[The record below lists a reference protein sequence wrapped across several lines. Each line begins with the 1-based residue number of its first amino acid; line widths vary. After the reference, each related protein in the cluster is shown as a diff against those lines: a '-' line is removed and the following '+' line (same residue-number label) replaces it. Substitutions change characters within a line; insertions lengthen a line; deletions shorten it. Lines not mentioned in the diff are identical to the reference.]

1 MVMSA
6 ERFRAYKKEHV
17 QLYNKYRW
25 WLGLTWG
32 DVLDKAS
39 NLYPGKVGLVDDSGA
54 LTYGELRDKV
64 DRLAIGLLGLG
75 IQKHDFVLLQ
85 IPNWHEYVI
94 AFFAVQK
101 IGAVAVLLLPRHT
114 ELEINHLSMLTK
126 PKAWILPERH
136 RRLDYLPIIE
146 KVRKENPQLEHIISV
161 RAEETIGSISL
172 EELIEDARLTGNDLR
187 ELESGRPDPMA
198 LAQIMP
204 TGGTTGL
211 PKAVPRTHNSFLC
224 NVEYHSRAWEITSED
239 TVLTIAPVS
248 HGQGMLC
255 GVGGAIF
262 NFAKFV
268 LIDSTEPADICKFI
282 ERERV
287 TAIPTVPAIL
297 IRLINFERLKQ
308 YDLTSL
314 KKVYAGGA
322 ASTPDLV
329 KDVVESL
336 NCTFVNAFGSVEGS
350 NAMTRLDDDFEIVC
364 NTVGR
369 KCCPYEKYKIVD
381 WAENTLP
388 PNREGQFVTSGPGI
402 FTGYFKSVEENKD
415 IFTKDGF
422 FKTGDLAK
430 IDEFGN
436 ITITGRIK
444 DIIIRGGENIS
455 AVDIEKLISSHPGVE
470 DVAVI
475 GMPDR
480 ELGERICAYIQTG
493 SGIELSFQEIIS
505 FLKGKGASV
514 LQLPERIEFV
524 ESIPLTKVGNK
535 ICKGADDLKPR
546 IIPIAQIQLVA
557 HTVARRS
564 IK

>member
-1 MVMSA
+1 MST
-6 ERFRAYKKEHV
+6 EGFRAYKEEQA

-39 NLYPGKVGLVDDSGA
+39 DLYPGKEGLVDASGT
-54 LTYGELRDKV
+54 LTYGKLREKV
-64 DRLAIGLLGLG
+64 DRLAIGLVGLG

-101 IGAVAVLLLPRHT
+101 IGAIAVLLLPRHT
-114 ELEINHLSMLTK
+114 ELEINHLSVLTK
-126 PKAWILPERH
+126 PKAWILPEKY
-136 RRLDYLPIIE
+136 RRLDYVPIIE
-146 KVRKENPQLEHIISV
+146 KVRQENPQLEHIISV
-161 RAEETIGSISL
+161 RAEEALGSISL
-172 EELIEDARLTGNDLR
+172 EQLIEGARLTENDLR
-187 ELESGRPDPMA
+187 ELESRRPDPMA
-198 LAQIMP
+198 VAQIMP

-211 PKAVPRTHNSFLC
+211 PKAAPRTHNSFLC

-268 LIDSTEPADICKFI
+268 LIDSTEPADICRVI

-297 IRLINFERLKQ
+297 VRLINFERLKQ

-329 KDVVESL
+329 KNAVERL
-336 NCTFVNAFGSVEGS
+336 NCAFVSAFGSVEGS

-364 NTVGR
+364 NTVGK
-369 KCCPYEKYKIVD
+369 KCCPYENYKVVD
-381 WAENTLP
+381 RDENTLP
-388 PNREGQFVTSGPGI
+388 PNTEGQLVTKGPGI
-402 FTGYFKSVEENKD
+402 FTGYFKSAEENQD
-415 IFTKDGF
+415 IFTGDGF

-430 IDEFGN
+430 IDESGN
-436 ITITGRIK
+436 IKITGRIK

-475 GMPDR
+475 GMPDK
-480 ELGERICAYIQTG
+480 ELGERICAYIQPA
-493 SGIELSFQEIIS
+493 SEIELSFQEIIS
-505 FLKGKGASV
+505 FLKRKGASV

-524 ESIPLTKVGNK
+524 ESIPLTKVGK
-535 ICKGADDLKPR
+535 ADKEALRAD
-546 IIPIAQIQLVA
+546 I
-557 HTVARRS
+557 RRRLGIS
-564 IK
+564 

>member
-1 MVMSA
+1 MSIEGFTPYA
-6 ERFRAYKKEHV
+6 KEQE

-32 DVLDKAS
+32 DVLDRAS
-39 NLYPGKVGLVDDSGA
+39 DLYPGKVGLVDDSCR

-64 DRLAIGLLGLG
+64 DRLAKGLVELG
-75 IQKHDFVLLQ
+75 IQKHDFVLIQ

-94 AFFAVQK
+94 AFFAAQK

-114 ELEINHLSMLTK
+114 ELEINHLSTLTK
-126 PKAWILPERH
+126 PKAWILPERY

-146 KVRKENPQLEHIISV
+146 KVRQENPQLEHIISV
-161 RAEETIGSISL
+161 RPEKAIGSISL
-172 EELIEDARLTGNDLR
+172 EQLIEDARLTENDLR
-187 ELESGRPDPMA
+187 GLESRRPDPMA
-198 LAQIMP
+198 VAQIMP

-211 PKAVPRTHNSFLC
+211 PKAAPRTHNSFLC

-268 LIDSTEPADICKFI
+268 LIDSTEPVDICRVI

-287 TAIPTVPAIL
+287 TAIPTVPAII

-329 KDVVESL
+329 KNAVDRL
-336 NCTFVNAFGSVEGS
+336 NCKFVNAFGSVEGS
-350 NAMTRLDDDFEIVC
+350 NAMTRLDDDFVIVC
-364 NTVGR
+364 NTVGK
-369 KCCPYEKYKIVD
+369 KCCPYENYKIVD
-381 WAENTLP
+381 PNENALP
-388 PNREGQFVTSGPGI
+388 PNTEGQLVTKGPGI
-402 FTGYFKSVEENKD
+402 FTGYFKSAEENQD
-415 IFTKDGF
+415 IFTRDGF

-430 IDEFGN
+430 IDESGN
-436 ITITGRIK
+436 IKITGRIK

-455 AVDIEKLISSHPGVE
+455 AVDIEKLISSHPRVE

-475 GMPDR
+475 GMPDT
-480 ELGERICAYIQTG
+480 ELGERICAYIQAA
-493 SGIELSFQEIIS
+493 SGTTLSFQETIS
-505 FLKGKGASV
+505 FLKEKGASV

-524 ESIPLTKVGNK
+524 DSIPLTKVGK
-535 ICKGADDLKPR
+535 ADKEALRADIRKRLA
-546 IIPIAQIQLVA
+546 I
-557 HTVARRS
+557 S
-564 IK
+564 

>member
-1 MVMSA
+1 MSI
-6 ERFRAYKKEHV
+6 EGFPAYKKEKA

-39 NLYPGKVGLVDDSGA
+39 DLYPGKVGLVDNSGR
-54 LTYGELRDKV
+54 LTYGELREKV
-64 DRLAIGLLGLG
+64 DRLAIGLVGLG

-85 IPNWHEYVI
+85 IPNWHEYVV

-126 PKAWILPERH
+126 PKAWILPERY

-161 RAEETIGSISL
+161 RAKGGIGFISL
-172 EELIEDARLTGNDLR
+172 EQLIEGARLPGNDLPD
-187 ELESGRPDPMA
+187 LESRRPDPMA
-198 LAQIMP
+198 VAQIMP

-268 LIDSTEPADICKFI
+268 LIDSTEPADICKVI

-297 IRLINFERLKQ
+297 IRLINFERVKQ
-308 YDLTSL
+308 YDLSSL

-329 KDVVESL
+329 KDVVERL
-336 NCTFVNAFGSVEGS
+336 NCRFVNAFGSVEGS

-364 NTVGR
+364 NTVGK
-369 KCCPYEKYKIVD
+369 KCCPYENYKIVD
-381 WAENTLP
+381 RDENMLP
-388 PNREGQFVTSGPGI
+388 PNKEGQLATKGPGI
-402 FTGYFKSVEENKD
+402 FTGYFKSVEENQD

-422 FKTGDLAK
+422 LKTGDLAR

-436 ITITGRIK
+436 IKITGRIK

-455 AVDIEKLISSHPGVE
+455 AVDIENLISSHPGVK

-475 GMPDR
+475 GMPDE
-480 ELGERICAYIQTG
+480 ELGERICAYIHAA
-493 SGIELSFQEIIS
+493 SGIKLSFQEIIS
-505 FLKGKGASV
+505 FLKKKGASV

-524 ESIPLTKVGNK
+524 ESIPLTKVGK
-535 ICKGADDLKPR
+535 ADKEALRADIRRRLG
-546 IIPIAQIQLVA
+546 IP
-557 HTVARRS
+557 
-564 IK
+564 

>member
-1 MVMSA
+1 MST
-6 ERFRAYKKEHV
+6 EGFRAYRKEQA
-17 QLYNKYRW
+17 QLYNKHRW

-39 NLYPGKVGLVDDSGA
+39 DLYPGKEGLVDDSGS
-54 LTYGELRDKV
+54 LTYGQLREKG
-64 DRLAIGLLGLG
+64 DRLAIGLVGLG
-75 IQKHDFVLLQ
+75 IQMHDFVLLQ
-85 IPNWHEYVI
+85 MPNWHEYVI

-114 ELEINHLSMLTK
+114 ELEINHLSTLTK
-126 PKAWILPERH
+126 PKAWILPEKY
-136 RRLDYLPIIE
+136 RRLDYVPIIE
-146 KVRKENPQLEHIISV
+146 KVRQENPQLEHIISV
-161 RAEETIGSISL
+161 RAEEAIGSISL
-172 EELIEDARLTGNDLR
+172 EQLIEDARVTENHLR
-187 ELESGRPDPMA
+187 ELESRRPDPMA
-198 LAQIMP
+198 VAQIMP

-211 PKAVPRTHNSFLC
+211 PKAAPRTHNSFLC

-268 LIDSTEPADICKFI
+268 LIDSTEPADICKVI

-297 IRLINFERLKQ
+297 IRLINFEGLRQ

-329 KDVVESL
+329 KDVVERL
-336 NCTFVNAFGSVEGS
+336 NCKFVNAFGSVEGS

-364 NTVGR
+364 NSVGK
-369 KCCPYEKYKIVD
+369 KCCPYENYKIVD
-381 WAENTLP
+381 QDENALP
-388 PNREGQFVTSGPGI
+388 PNTEGQLVTKGPGI
-402 FTGYFKSVEENKD
+402 FTGYFKSAEENQD
-415 IFTKDGF
+415 IFTRDGF
-422 FKTGDLAK
+422 FKTGDLAR
-430 IDEFGN
+430 IDESGN

-475 GMPDR
+475 GMPDT
-480 ELGERICAYIQTG
+480 ELSERICAYIQAA
-493 SGIELSFQEIIS
+493 SGTTLSFQEIIS
-505 FLKGKGASV
+505 FLKQKGASV

-524 ESIPLTKVGNK
+524 EGIPLTKVGK
-535 ICKGADDLKPR
+535 ADKEALRADIR
-546 IIPIAQIQLVA
+546 
-557 HTVARRS
+557 ARLGIS
-564 IK
+564 

>member
-1 MVMSA
+1 MVMST
-6 ERFRAYKKEHV
+6 ERFRAYKNEHA

-39 NLYPGKVGLVDDSGA
+39 DLYPVKVGLVDDSGG
-54 LTYGELRDKV
+54 LTYGQLRDKV

-101 IGAVAVLLLPRHT
+101 IGAIAVLLLPRHT
-114 ELEINHLSMLTK
+114 ELEINHLSKLTK
-126 PKAWILPERH
+126 PKAWILPERY
-136 RRLDYLPIIE
+136 RRIDYLPIME
-146 KVRKENPQLEHIISV
+146 KVRQENPQLEHVISV

-172 EELIEDARLTGNDLR
+172 ERLIEDARLAGNDLR
-187 ELESGRPDPMA
+187 ELESTRPDPMA

-211 PKAVPRTHNSFLC
+211 PKAAPRTHNSFLC

-268 LIDSTEPADICKFI
+268 LVDSTEPADICKVI

-297 IRLINFERLKQ
+297 IRLINFASLKQ

-322 ASTPDLV
+322 ASTPELI
-329 KDVVESL
+329 KDVVERL
-336 NCTFVNAFGSVEGS
+336 NCAFVNAFGSVEGS

-364 NTVGR
+364 NTVGK
-369 KCCPYEKYKIVD
+369 KCCPYENYKVVD
-381 WAENTLP
+381 RNENTLP
-388 PNREGQFVTSGPGI
+388 PNKEGQLVTKGPGI
-402 FTGYFKSVEENKD
+402 FTGYFKSAEENQD

-422 FKTGDLAK
+422 FKTGDLAR
-430 IDEFGN
+430 IDESGN

-455 AVDIEKLISSHPGVE
+455 AADIEKLISSHPGVE

-480 ELGERICAYIQTG
+480 ELGERICAYIQTA
-493 SGIELSFQEIIS
+493 SEIELSFQEIIS
-505 FLKGKGASV
+505 FLKRKGASV

-524 ESIPLTKVGNK
+524 KSIPLTKVGK
-535 ICKGADDLKPR
+535 ADKEALRADIR
-546 IIPIAQIQLVA
+546 
-557 HTVARRS
+557 ARLGIS
-564 IK
+564 

>member
-1 MVMSA
+1 MSI
-6 ERFRAYKKEHV
+6 EGFPAYKKEQA

-39 NLYPGKVGLVDDSGA
+39 DLYPGKVGLVDDSGR
-54 LTYGELRDKV
+54 LTYGELREKV
-64 DRLAIGLLGLG
+64 DRLAKGLVGLA
-75 IQKHDFVLLQ
+75 IQKHDIVFLQ

-126 PKAWILPERH
+126 PKAWILPERY

-146 KVRKENPQLEHIISV
+146 KVRKKNPQLEHIISV
-161 RAEETIGSISL
+161 RAKEGIGFISL
-172 EELIEDARLTGNDLR
+172 EQLIEDARQTGNDLR
-187 ELESGRPDPMA
+187 ELESSRPDPMA
-198 LAQIMP
+198 VAQIMP

-239 TVLTIAPVS
+239 TVLTTAPVS

-268 LIDSTEPADICKFI
+268 LIDSTEPADICRVI

-322 ASTPDLV
+322 ASAPDLV
-329 KDVVESL
+329 KDVVERL

-364 NTVGR
+364 NTVGKR
-369 KCCPYEKYKIVD
+369 CCPHENYKIVD
-381 WAENTLP
+381 RDENMLP
-388 PNREGQFVTSGPGI
+388 PNREGHLVTKGPGI
-402 FTGYFKSVEENKD
+402 FTGYFKSVEENQD

-436 ITITGRIK
+436 IKITGRIK
-444 DIIIRGGENIS
+444 DIVIRGGENIS
-455 AVDIEKLISSHPGVE
+455 AVDIENLISSHPGVE

-480 ELGERICAYIQTG
+480 ELGERICAYIQAV
-493 SGIELSFQEIIS
+493 SGTKLSFQEIIS
-505 FLKGKGASV
+505 FLKKKGASV

-524 ESIPLTKVGNK
+524 ESILLTKVGK
-535 ICKGADDLKPR
+535 ADKEALRADIRRRLG
-546 IIPIAQIQLVA
+546 IP
-557 HTVARRS
+557 
-564 IK
+564 

>member
-1 MVMSA
+1 MSM
-6 ERFRAYKKEHV
+6 EGFPGYKKEDA

-39 NLYPGKVGLVDDSGA
+39 DLYPGKVGLVDDFGR
-54 LTYGELRDKV
+54 LTYAELREKV
-64 DRLAIGLLGLG
+64 DRLAIGLVGLG
-75 IQKHDFVLLQ
+75 IEKYDFVLLQ
-85 IPNWHEYVI
+85 IPNWNEYVV

-126 PKAWILPERH
+126 PKAWILPERY
-136 RRLDYLPIIE
+136 RRIDYLPIIE
-146 KVRKENPQLEHIISV
+146 KVRKENPQLEHTISV
-161 RAEETIGSISL
+161 RAKEGIGFISL
-172 EELIEDARLTGNDLR
+172 EQLIEDTRLTGNDLR
-187 ELESGRPDPMA
+187 ELESRRPDPMEV
-198 LAQIMP
+198 AQIMP

-211 PKAVPRTHNSFLC
+211 PRAVPRTHNSFLC

-268 LIDSTEPADICKFI
+268 LIDSTEPTDICRVI
-282 ERERV
+282 EKERV

-308 YDLTSL
+308 YDLSSL
-314 KKVYAGGA
+314 KKIYAGGA
-322 ASTPDLV
+322 ASKPDLV
-329 KDVVESL
+329 KDVVERL
-336 NCTFVNAFGSVEGS
+336 NCKFVNAFGSVEGS

-364 NTVGR
+364 NTVGK

-381 WAENTLP
+381 RDENMLP
-388 PNREGQFVTSGPGI
+388 PNREGQLVTKGPGI
-402 FTGYFKSVEENKD
+402 FTGYFKSVEENQD

-436 ITITGRIK
+436 IKITGRIK

-455 AVDIEKLISSHPGVE
+455 AVDIENLIISHPGVE

-480 ELGERICAYIQTG
+480 ELGERICAYVQPAAG
-493 SGIELSFQEIIS
+493 KKLRFDKIIS
-505 FLKGKGASV
+505 FLKRKGASV

-524 ESIPLTKVGNK
+524 DSIPLTKVGK
-535 ICKGADDLKPR
+535 ADKNALRED
-546 IIPIAQIQLVA
+546 
-557 HTVARRS
+557 
-564 IK
+564 IKKRLSVT